1 MIKLK
6 KLMAEIYG
14 TPAFEPSDKGS
25 MGAHPKWSDLSADE
39 IQDYID
45 ANPTSLWGRS
55 LSTAEM
61 VRDSK
66 REKKYSHGDWKSGA
80 TGEMSGYYLMKQ
92 LNDLAQDAER
102 SEEHDL
108 ADAYEWL
115 HGRIN
120 QSYRDIDLNIVDIQ
134 DLLNEP
140 AGRKHSSN
148 LPIETLEALFDF

>member
-6 KLMAEIYG
+6 NLLKE
-14 TPAFEPSDKGS
+14 
-25 MGAHPKWSDLSADE
+25 
-39 IQDYID
+39 
-45 ANPTSLWGRS
+45 
-55 LSTAEM
+55 
-61 VRDSK
+61 
-66 REKKYSHGDWKSGA
+66 KYSHEDWKSGA

-102 SEEHDL
+102 SEEYDL

-140 AGRKHSSN
+140 AGRKHWNN
-148 LPIETLEALFDF
+148 LPIEYLEDLFNF

>member
-6 KLMAEIYG
+6 NLLNE
-14 TPAFEPSDKGS
+14 
-25 MGAHPKWSDLSADE
+25 
-39 IQDYID
+39 
-45 ANPTSLWGRS
+45 
-55 LSTAEM
+55 
-61 VRDSK
+61 
-66 REKKYSHGDWKSGA
+66 KYSHSDWKSGA

-92 LNDLAQDAER
+92 LKDLAHDAKR

-108 ADAYEWL
+108 ANAYEWL

-140 AGRKHSSN
+140 AGRKHSEA
-148 LPIETLEALFDF
+148 LPIEYLEALFDF